1 MSEDSQEA
9 AAVEG
14 PVAAGLAA
22 DPGQFESGEFLR
34 DAGLLTP
41 AEASSSLSA
50 GGGRVIVWA
59 GARES
64 GKTTLSAELYER
76 HRQNKAKTR
85 FVSSRTLL
93 GLEERIHPSRLAS
106 GRVTPHTPRTDN
118 DPERRELLHL
128 CVSDGEAATNLI
140 FSDLPG
146 ETFKRFVSNQESPAD
161 LPLIARAD
169 KLAFLADGALLAEAA
184 TRPRVA
190 SFLNQLIERFKK
202 AGLPDANTQTLLLLT
217 KYDRIRDN
225 PQALAYWEEREQEL
239 LAKLRTIAPEA
250 YALRTAAR
258 SEDHAIDD
266 GMEGLMDWI
275 LLPPTYSEDPDLPE
289 ALPSPSGIDRLVR
302 PKRLR

>member
-1 MSEDSQEA
+1 VSEDSQEA
-9 AAVEG
+9 SA
-14 PVAAGLAA
+14 VAAGPSI

-41 AEASSSLSA
+41 QEASSSLSA
-50 GGGRVIVWA
+50 AGGRVIVWA

-106 GRVTPHTPRTDN
+106 RRVKPHTPRTDN
-118 DPERRELLHL
+118 DPEERELLHL

-140 FSDLPG
+140 LGDLPG

-169 KLAFLADGALLAEAA
+169 KLAFLADGELLAKAA

-202 AGLPDANTQTLLLLT
+202 AGLPDASTQTLLLLT
-217 KYDRIRDN
+217 KYDQIREN
-225 PQALAYWEEREQEL
+225 PQALAYWEAREQEL
-239 LAKLRTIAPEA
+239 LAKLRAIAPDA
-250 YALRTAAR
+250 FALRTAAR
-258 SEDHAIDD
+258 SEDDEIDD
-266 GMEGLMDWI
+266 GMEDLMEWI
-275 LLPPTYSEDPDLPE
+275 LRPPAYKEDPDLPQ
-289 ALPSPSGIDRLVR
+289 APASKSGIDRLAR